1 MKIFWFIP
9 THGDGRYLETAEGGR
24 HLDFDY
30 LRQVA
35 VAADSQG
42 FYGSSGRGV
51 PARTP
56 GWLRRP

>member
-42 FYGSSGRGV
+42 FYGV
-51 PARTP
+51 LLPTARAETP
-56 GWLRRP
+56 GWLRQP